1 MGWIENIKEF
11 LRNKMEEK
19 QLKASDLAELA
30 GIPTTTMRGML
41 GNRRPEIKN
50 IIKLA
55 NYFDCSIDEVVGRK
69 EFKPQEKQEY
79 MQLSPE
85 ALSANLKS
93 FITEKMNKNQM
104 TQYELG
110 PKIGGSPDSIRAFL
124 REDDNNQKMLSTG
137 AVIAIADYFKAPIDG
152 MLGRTSQLGR
162 EKQVDRSLGNLK
174 TLSPEVLKAA
184 QLIGKSIASDISAK
198 ALTTDNVAPSHVSSL
213 IKKSPNS
220 SRER

>member
-11 LRNKMEEK
+11 LRNKMEEN

-30 GIPTTTMRGML
+30 VIPTTTMRGML
-41 GNRRPEIKN
+41 SNRRPEIKN

-55 NYFDCSIDEVVGRK
+55 NYFDCSVDEVLNRK
-69 EFKPQEKQEY
+69 GFEPQEKQEY

-93 FITEKMNKNQM
+93 FITEKMNKNKM

-110 PKIGGSPDSIRAFL
+110 VEVSDSPDSIRAFL
-124 REDDNNQKMLSTG
+124 REDGNKQKMLSTG
-137 AVIAIADYFKAPIDG
+137 AVIAIADYFKVSIDEI
-152 MLGRTSQLGR
+152 LGRTSQLGR
-162 EKQVDRSLGNLK
+162 EKKVDISLGNLK

-184 QLIGKSIASDISAK
+184 QLIGKSIASDISPK

-220 SRER
+220 TRGR

>member
-1 MGWIENIKEF
+1 MGWIENIQEF
-11 LRNKMEEK
+11 LGNKMEEK

-55 NYFDCSIDEVVGRK
+55 NYFDCSIDEVLGRK
-69 EFKPQEKQEY
+69 EFEPQEKQEY

-110 PKIGGSPDSIRAFL
+110 SKIGRSEDSVRPFL
-124 REDDNNQKMLSTG
+124 REDDNNQKMLSTE
-137 AVIAIADYFKAPIDG
+137 AVIAIA
-152 MLGRTSQLGR
+152 
-162 EKQVDRSLGNLK
+162 
-174 TLSPEVLKAA
+174 
-184 QLIGKSIASDISAK
+184 
-198 ALTTDNVAPSHVSSL
+198 
-213 IKKSPNS
+213 
-220 SRER
+220 

>member
-1 MGWIENIKEF
+1 MGWIENIREF
-11 LRNKMEEK
+11 LGNKMEEK
-19 QLKASDLAELA
+19 QLKASDLAELT
-30 GIPTTTMRGML
+30 GIPPTTMRGML
-41 GNRRPEIKN
+41 DNRHPEIKN

-55 NYFDCSIDEVVGRK
+55 NYFDCSIDEVLGRK
-69 EFKPQEKQEY
+69 EFESQEKQEY

-93 FITEKMNKNQM
+93 FINEKMNKNQM

-110 PKIGGSPDSIRAFL
+110 SKIGRSEDSVRPFL
-124 REDDNNQKMLSTG
+124 KEDDNNKKMLSTE

-174 TLSPEVLKAA
+174 TLSPEVLKTA
-184 QLIGKSIASDISAK
+184 QLIGKSIASDISPK

-220 SRER
+220 SKER

>member
-11 LRNKMEEK
+11 LGNKMEEK

-41 GNRRPEIKN
+41 SNRRPEIKN

-55 NYFDCSIDEVVGRK
+55 NYFDCSVDEVLNRK
-69 EFKPQEKQEY
+69 GFEPQEKQEY

-110 PKIGGSPDSIRAFL
+110 VEVSDSPDSIRAFL
-124 REDDNNQKMLSTG
+124 REDGNKQKMLSTG
-137 AVIAIADYFKAPIDG
+137 AVIAIADYFKVSIDG

-162 EKQVDRSLGNLK
+162 EKQVDISLGNLK
-174 TLSPEVLKAA
+174 NIEP
-184 QLIGKSIASDISAK
+184 
-198 ALTTDNVAPSHVSSL
+198 
-213 IKKSPNS
+213 
-220 SRER
+220 